1 MKRAAPEEVEGDG
14 GSAPE
19 RTPLSPSRAASNA
32 PSVAAARPAQA
43 AFKPPGFRPP
53 VGVRAAFKSP
63 FARPAGSAASAPAR
77 AAPPG
82 ASAPPRRPL
91 VGGAAYRPPV
101 RHVPAPAPASA
112 DPASDAPSASGVP
125 RSYFSA
131 LYAKRK
137 AAKNRSSKTW
147 LDGIVMSQPPVTTL
161 YDDAGKLLSKAKAGT
176 CVAGTTMEIGN
187 WEVEVQDP
195 VAEAAFLSGAALAG
209 AASSAPAANPL
220 AIAPPTS
227 NTHRPFRPVTTTTAS
242 AAGPRSTPSVSASST
257 DSRSVRD
264 ATRAGA
270 VPLSFAGDA
279 FPRGVA
285 VAPVSVDPFLG
296 ALLRPHQRE
305 GVKFMYEATMG
316 LRRSVHTGAPHKG
329 CLLAHD
335 MGTGKTLQVVALLWT
350 LLKQGP
356 AGTPAVRKAVIACPA
371 SLVGNWAAEI
381 KKWLGAARLEPL
393 VVEGGDKEAKRM
405 FEDWA
410 LPRQKRWTVLV
421 TSFETLR
428 ANADVIASCTG
439 GVDLLVCDEAHRLKN
454 VRGDT
459 QTVAALR
466 RLRCDR
472 RVLLTGTP
480 IQNTLGEFF
489 AVMDFACP
497 GLLGDATQ
505 FRKIFS
511 GPVERSRDK
520 NATEEERRLGAA
532 RGEELA
538 RVTAGFVHRASAAEV
553 NGKLLPPKTEYVVF
567 CRLAPTQAALYAAF
581 LRLSSTR
588 GILGGGGGGGAVAAA
603 PLAALQHLQRL
614 CNGATLLMRDA
625 DGKDARG
632 SGAVAGASEETRRL
646 REELRARCRVPD
658 GAPDPCDPNVP
669 AHHPAMSAKLAVL
682 TRLLLS
688 TTRAGDRTVV
698 VSGYTS
704 TLDVVAAACAA
715 AGVEKL
721 SRLDGSVPPA
731 RRHGLVRSFNAGRGG
746 DVFLL
751 SCKAGGVGLNL
762 IGANRLVLFDSDWN
776 PANDLQALARVWR
789 EGQKKP
795 VTIYRLLSTGTL
807 EEKIFQRQ
815 ILKGDVAD
823 AMGYAANAASGIS
836 NAADGRGAA
845 KGPNSFS
852 KEELR
857 DLFRYAPT
865 TRCDTADVLR
875 RKGEGHARGETREV
889 PEHWRACAGE
899 AEGGLA
905 DAPLAEA
912 MRLTHDREIGVGD
925 AKETE
930 GARVVSFV
938 CELPKVTGAPAATV
952 PEEEEEDGE
961 GEGNGVGGGEDD
973 A

>member
-1 MKRAAPEEVEGDG
+1 M
-14 GSAPE
+14 
-19 RTPLSPSRAASNA
+19 
-32 PSVAAARPAQA
+32 
-43 AFKPPGFRPP
+43 
-53 VGVRAAFKSP
+53 
-63 FARPAGSAASAPAR
+63 
-77 AAPPG
+77 
-82 ASAPPRRPL
+82 
-91 VGGAAYRPPV
+91 
-101 RHVPAPAPASA
+101 
-112 DPASDAPSASGVP
+112 
-125 RSYFSA
+125 
-131 LYAKRK
+131 
-137 AAKNRSSKTW
+137 
-147 LDGIVMSQPPVTTL
+147 
-161 YDDAGKLLSKAKAGT
+161 
-176 CVAGTTMEIGN
+176 
-187 WEVEVQDP
+187 
-195 VAEAAFLSGAALAG
+195 
-209 AASSAPAANPL
+209 
-220 AIAPPTS
+220 
-227 NTHRPFRPVTTTTAS
+227 
-242 AAGPRSTPSVSASST
+242 
-257 DSRSVRD
+257 
-264 ATRAGA
+264 
-270 VPLSFAGDA
+270 PLSFAGDA

-285 VAPVSVDPFLG
+285 VASVSVDPFLG

-316 LRRSVHTGAPHKG
+316 LRRSVHTGAPHEG

-356 AGTPAVRKAVIACPA
+356 AGVPAVRKAVIACPA

-393 VVEGGDKEAKRM
+393 VVEGGDKEAKRA

-581 LRLSSTR
+581 LKLSSTR
-588 GILGGGGGGGAVAAA
+588 GILGGGGGGGGAVAAA

-614 CNGATLLMRDA
+614 CNGAATLLMRDS

-746 DVFLL
+746 EVFLL
-751 SCKAGGVGLNL
+751 SCKAGGGVGLNL

-815 ILKGDVAD
+815 ILKGDAAD
-823 AMGYAANAASGIS
+823 AMGYAANAASRDFQRRRWTGRREGAQLVLEGGTQRFVS
-836 NAADGRGAA
+836 VRPDDAVRHRGRFATKGRRTRERGDARGARALARVRGGGGGGPRGRAARGGDASDARQRNRGGGRERDGGCARRLVRVRVAEGHRRPGGDCPGGGGRG
-845 KGPNSFS
+845 
-852 KEELR
+852 
-857 DLFRYAPT
+857 
-865 TRCDTADVLR
+865 R
-875 RKGEGHARGETREV
+875 R
-889 PEHWRACAGE
+889 
-899 AEGGLA
+899 
-905 DAPLAEA
+905 
-912 MRLTHDREIGVGD
+912 
-925 AKETE
+925 
-930 GARVVSFV
+930 
-938 CELPKVTGAPAATV
+938 
-952 PEEEEEDGE
+952 
-961 GEGNGVGGGEDD
+961 GGGERGGRRRGR
-973 A
+973 